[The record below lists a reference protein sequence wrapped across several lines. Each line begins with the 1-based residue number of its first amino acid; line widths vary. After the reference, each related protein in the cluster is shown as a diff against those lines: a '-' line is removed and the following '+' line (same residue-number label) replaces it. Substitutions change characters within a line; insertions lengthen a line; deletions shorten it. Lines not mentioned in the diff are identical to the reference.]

1 MRTLVKNIKLEKD
14 KWYALHPD
22 IEDYLW
28 MFFKPKRTVKLD
40 TVLKHMCKLSN
51 ETTYKP
57 EAVFGIALSSRGTT
71 RYSGNPFSAPLPDGA
86 TVESSYV
93 VYFSQS
99 DGDEG
104 KITAYADKVLPY

>member
-1 MRTLVKNIKLEKD
+1 MRTLVHNVKFEKG
-14 KWYALHPD
+14 KWYAIHPD

-28 MFFKPKRTVKLD
+28 LFFKPKRNVKFD
-40 TVLKHMCKLSN
+40 TILKHMRKLFN

-57 EAVFGIALSSRGTT
+57 EAVFGIALTSRGTT

-99 DGDEG
+99 ADGKG
-104 KITAYADKVLPY
+104 KITVYADKVLPY

>member
-1 MRTLVKNIKLEKD
+1 MRTPVKNIKLEKG

-22 IEDYLW
+22 IDDYLW
-28 MFFKPKRTVKLD
+28 LFFTPKRTVKFD
-40 TVLKHMCKLSN
+40 TVLKHMGKLFN

-99 DGDEG
+99 DGNKG